1 MLKPGDPAPELT
13 LADQSGRA
21 FSLSELRGRKHAVI
35 FFYPKDNTLVCTREA
50 CAFRDR
56 FEEFV
61 ALGAVV
67 VGVSDDDAGSHV
79 RFATKWDLP
88 YPLLSD
94 PGGRARRRFGVQGLF
109 GLGKGRRTFVI
120 DRDGVIRH
128 MVDDRFNA
136 QAHVDGALAALEAQR
151 RV

>member
-1 MLKPGDPAPELT
+1 MLRTGIPAPELT
-13 LADQSGRA
+13 LHDRTGRT
-21 FSLSELRGRKHAVI
+21 FRLDDLRGRKHAVI

-67 VGVSDDDAGSHV
+67 VGVSDDDAGSHA

-94 PGGRARRRFGVQGLF
+94 PGGRARKRYGVQGLF
-109 GLGKGRRTFVI
+109 GLVKGRCTFVI
-120 DRDGVIRH
+120 DRDGIIRH
-128 MVDDRFNA
+128 IVDDRFNA

-151 RV
+151 KV

>member
-1 MLKPGDPAPELT
+1 MLRTGDPAPELKLVDRT
-13 LADQSGRA
+13 GRS
-21 FSLSELRGRKHAVI
+21 FDLSDLRGHKHVVV

-56 FEEFV
+56 LEEFV

-67 VGVSDDDAGSHV
+67 VGVSDDDAGSHE

-94 PGGRARRRFGVQGLF
+94 PGGQARQRFGVQGLL
-109 GLGKGRRTFVI
+109 GLVKGRNTFVI
-120 DRDGVIRH
+120 DRNGNIVHIVR
-128 MVDDRFNA
+128 DRFNA

>member
-1 MLKPGDPAPELT
+1 MLKAGDPAPELT
-13 LADQSGRA
+13 LVDHAGRP
-21 FSLSELRGRKHAVI
+21 FRLSELRGRKHAVL

-67 VGVSDDDAGSHV
+67 VGISDDDAGSHM

-94 PGGRARRRFGVQGLF
+94 PGGRARKRFGVQDLF
-109 GLGKGRRTFVI
+109 GLVRGRRTFVI
-120 DRDGVIRH
+120 DRDGVVRH
-128 MVDDRFNA
+128 VVEDRFNA

-151 RV
+151 KV